1 MIPDGSPL
9 GAGSPSHAAAAAT
22 AAALT
27 SERFAGLIILITG
40 ARNVT
45 DYAAAH
51 KGRPQS
57 LPLEII
63 IIMQFACG
71 STEVPLCRY
80 IVSNIYE
87 TAAIL
92 VSSCKRGR

>member
-9 GAGSPSHAAAAAT
+9 GAGSPSHAAAT

-51 KGRPQS
+51 KGRPQVT
-57 LPLEII
+57 
-63 IIMQFACG
+63 
-71 STEVPLCRY
+71 STGDYYDNTVCRRLFTKVPRLHF
-80 IVSNIYE
+80 V
-87 TAAIL
+87 
-92 VSSCKRGR
+92 